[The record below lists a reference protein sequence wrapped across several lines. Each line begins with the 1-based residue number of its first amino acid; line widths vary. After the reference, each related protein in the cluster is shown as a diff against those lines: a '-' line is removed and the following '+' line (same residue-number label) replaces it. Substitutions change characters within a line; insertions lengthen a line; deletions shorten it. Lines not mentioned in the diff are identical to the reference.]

1 MTFLIYI
8 MIVKTYCEMIGSS
21 EYFGT
26 YMLIG
31 FIMWSGHCII
41 KYLCK

>member
-8 MIVKTYCEMIGSS
+8 MLVKIYCEMIGSC
-21 EYFGT
+21 EYLGV
-26 YMLIG
+26 YMLMG
-31 FIMWSGHCII
+31 FIMWSGHCIV

>member
-8 MIVKTYCEMIGSS
+8 MLVKIYCEIVGSHADLGM
-21 EYFGT
+21 YV
-26 YMLIG
+26 LVG
-31 FIMWSGHCII
+31 FVMWSGHCVV